1 MCLFL
6 LKNMFI
12 FVTFLTKILQ
22 KHPRRKNQT
31 LVVSTLRPEPE
42 TLLQFRA
49 ETINRGTEN
58 ELATILVID

>member
-1 MCLFL
+1 MFL
-6 LKNMFI
+6 LKNMLI

-58 ELATILVID
+58 